1 MTLDELLANVR
12 ITRDGAIGLKS
23 VVCDGFESGYHAAAF
38 THAHSDHASDRF
50 ESCMHRYNVYVS
62 KTTRD
67 LLEAIRND
75 TYRGRTQLHTLDYGS
90 PTPIN
95 YDGKMDYLTLYRS
108 EHMLGSSQ
116 VFLEMH
122 DGTKLLYSGDI
133 SPEDYPQKCDVLVMD
148 STHGDSSMFDKAVDS
163 RSLEERLHDAVMGAI
178 SEKKPVCIHA
188 HRGQLQHIMGILSS
202 SEDIPSTIQF
212 LATPAEIR
220 VAAVYSKY
228 GPNIRKLV
236 PLESYDA
243 DEIIYE
249 NYPWIEFSSSLH
261 LSERE
266 RVRRMIPITVAGRP
280 GKVTMTQDQEKYWI
294 VSNAHAEFSQLL
306 DYVRKA
312 SPRAVITDNT
322 RGSCGEKLAEQIRTK
337 LGIHAV
343 ASPMIQHA

>member
-1 MTLDELLANVR
+1 MALDDLLANVR

-23 VVCDGFESGYHAAAF
+23 VVCDGFEPGYRAAAF
-38 THAHSDHASDRF
+38 THAHSDHTSDSF

-67 LLEAIRND
+67 LLEAIKND
-75 TYRGRTQLHTLDYGS
+75 IYRGRTQLHTLDYGS
-90 PTPIN
+90 PAPIN
-95 YDGKMDYLTLYRS
+95 YGGKMDYLTLYES
-108 EHMLGSSQ
+108 KHMLGSSQ

-122 DGTKLLYSGDI
+122 DRTKLLYSGDI
-133 SPEDYPQKCDVLVMD
+133 SPKDNPQKCDVLVID
-148 STHGDSSMFDKAVDS
+148 STHGDPRFDKAVDGK
-163 RSLEERLHDAVMGAI
+163 SLEERLHDAVTGAI
-178 SEKKPVCIHA
+178 FEKKPVCIHA

-202 SEDIPSTIQF
+202 SEDIPSTVQF
-212 LATPAEIR
+212 LTTDVEMR

-228 GPNIRKLV
+228 GLKMRTLVKLG
-236 PLESYDA
+236 SYDA

-249 NYPWIEFSSSLH
+249 SYPWIEFSSSLH

-266 RVRRMIPITVAGRP
+266 RTGRMVPVTVSGRP

-294 VSNAHAEFSQLL
+294 VSDAHAEFSFLL

-312 SPRAVITDNT
+312 SPRAVITDNA
-322 RGSCGEKLAEQIRTK
+322 RGGYGKKLAEQIRTK

-343 ASPMIQHA
+343 ASPMIQHV